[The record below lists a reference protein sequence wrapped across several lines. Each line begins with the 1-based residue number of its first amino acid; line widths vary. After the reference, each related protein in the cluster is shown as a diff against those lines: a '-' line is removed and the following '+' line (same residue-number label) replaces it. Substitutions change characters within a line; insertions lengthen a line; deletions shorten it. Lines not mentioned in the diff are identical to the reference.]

1 MVNKLQKC
9 ILVLTG
15 VFLVMPVDAG
25 KLYVKVLMTAERV
38 IFGVANYE
46 ILLSVCITILDTVT

>member
-1 MVNKLQKC
+1 
-9 ILVLTG
+9 
-15 VFLVMPVDAG
+15 MPVDAG

-46 ILLSVCITILDTVT
+46 ILLSVCITILDTVTRSAV

>member
-1 MVNKLQKC
+1 MYIGFDWSLHNYAS
-9 ILVLTG
+9 
-15 VFLVMPVDAG
+15 DAG
-25 KLYVKVLMTAERV
+25 KLYVKILMTAERV